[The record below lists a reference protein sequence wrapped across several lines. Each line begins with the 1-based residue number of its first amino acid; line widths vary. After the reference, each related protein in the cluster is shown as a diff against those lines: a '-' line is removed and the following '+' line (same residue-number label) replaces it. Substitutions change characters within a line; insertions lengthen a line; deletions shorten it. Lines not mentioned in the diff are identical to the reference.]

1 MTLLPRTRLCRRIA
15 SETAGVIFLRA
26 PAGAGKSVLLEMLAK
41 ELGTQICR
49 THQPRSDDAAN
60 DCLLWDVPVFAR
72 AVRMPAA
79 ILETVRF
86 VVIAC
91 RPDQRISG
99 LARQILH
106 RGSLIIGPDE
116 LALGQDEIESLPLNS
131 GVWYCRIMQDG
142 RPFYRSPGIRMKSCV
157 PTIFGK
163 TTCRIFHPPRRLS
176 FHSGSKTPPQ
186 NPRRNGQ
193 NCCRPF

>member
-86 VVIAC
+86 MVIAC

-116 LALGQDEIESLPLNS
+116 LALGQDEIESLPSTAAS
-131 GVWYCRIMQDG
+131 GTAGLCRMAGLSIARPASG
-142 RPFYRSPGIRMKSCV
+142 RKAVC
-157 PTIFGK
+157 
-163 TTCRIFHPPRRLS
+163 RLS
-176 FHSGSKTPPQ
+176 SGKLPAASFT
-186 NPRRNGQ
+186 
-193 NCCRPF
+193 RPDG